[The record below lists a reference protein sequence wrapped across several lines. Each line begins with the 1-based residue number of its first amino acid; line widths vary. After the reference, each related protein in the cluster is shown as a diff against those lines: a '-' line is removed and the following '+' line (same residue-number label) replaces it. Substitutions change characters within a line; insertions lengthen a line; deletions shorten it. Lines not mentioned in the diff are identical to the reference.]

1 MLCPRCHKEVPDGP
15 ECPFCGVVMAKFRP
29 RPAQGPRPASPAPK
43 IPPPAQDTPP
53 GARPAASW
61 GRGIGAARRA
71 AFFGQWSFLLE
82 AGLPIVESL
91 RHFERRPD
99 ALSRA
104 LGRVRAELERGAQL
118 GAAAATAPE
127 VFAREERILVEVGE
141 RTGSL
146 PAVAR
151 TIAQVLEWRLA
162 LRRQMIRACLYPA
175 ILFYLSFF
183 LLPLSRL
190 VTGGLGSYLSASL
203 VPAVLSTLGI
213 VCVGWGVPWLF
224 RRLLG
229 EENFSA
235 LVRRLP
241 ILGAMRRA
249 RSQLL
254 FTRHLAMANEAGL
267 EVFASLELAAR
278 ATGDAW
284 IESRT
289 ERAARRV
296 REGATLGQA
305 LSEAEFLDEAGM
317 AAVTSGEAAGKLS
330 EVLEQQ
336 ARLQEGAYLHR
347 VQVAVQL
354 FAVGVLLLVYLYVAW
369 SVFAEYRGILSGT
382 GEQMEK
388 LLREAGGGT
397 VPPELREILR

>member
-1 MLCPRCHKEVPDGP
+1 MICPRCHKEVPDGP
-15 ECPFCGVVMAKFRP
+15 ECPACGVVVAKFRS
-29 RPAQGPRPASPAPK
+29 RAAEGPRAPAPGPK
-43 IPPPAQDTPP
+43 APLPPRDE
-53 GARPAASW
+53 RPAAPPTASW
-61 GRGIGAARRA
+61 SRSVGTARRA

-104 LGRVRAELERGAQL
+104 LGRVRAEVERGAQL
-118 GAAAATAPE
+118 GAAAAAAPE
-127 VFAREERILVEVGE
+127 VFAREERTLVEVGE

-151 TIAQVLEWRLA
+151 TIAQVLEWRLG

-190 VTGGLGSYLSASL
+190 VTGGLGSYLGASL
-203 VPAVLSTLGI
+203 VPAALSTLGI
-213 VCVGWGVPWLF
+213 VLLGWGLPWLL
-224 RRLLG
+224 RHLLG

-241 ILGAMRRA
+241 ILGSMRRS
-249 RSQLL
+249 RGQLL
-254 FTRHLAMANEAGL
+254 FTRHLAMSLEAGL
-267 EVFASLELAAR
+267 EMFAALDLAAR

-284 IESRT
+284 IQSRT

-305 LSEAEFLDEAGM
+305 LAAAEFLDDAGM

-330 EVLEQQ
+330 EALDQQ

-382 GEQMEK
+382 GEQMDK

-397 VPPELREILR
+397 VPPELREILQ